1 MIYDNFADGA
11 SVFFSSKRARSLVVV
26 VSVDRIVV
34 ITPPPRVSRRSRRAM
49 PLRAET
55 EAYWADIERGIEN
68 VPARTAREWQDAVC
82 PNAAAA
88 RDALLARLDEID
100 ARESNILRAR
110 RRDLA
115 AASFLDKENA
125 ALDDLARKDAA
136 VRKAEAYVRGRAEND
151 RPCGV
156 RGGIVPHAALPR
168 ARGNLGD
175 ASASV
180 ASAHREREER
190 WGSAEMCS
198 PLMGGGYTVV
208 LKRAEE
214 ARDDAAAKAEALE
227 RERQLYFPDDEEEEE
242 EEEEVAEEVTAA
254 RARANANANGG
265 EEEEEGVIDALRG
278 WGMCTTRGRRA
289 ARGGGRAAVAAADD
303 DDDGLPRARGSGSGS
318 GSGNSTRDASLATTT
333 TTESVA
339 ASAKGGYG
347 AQLAMIGTGSTT
359 ASTRRGARS
368 DVESR
373 GRVL

>member
-1 MIYDNFADGA
+1 
-11 SVFFSSKRARSLVVV
+11 
-26 VSVDRIVV
+26 
-34 ITPPPRVSRRSRRAM
+34 M

-242 EEEEVAEEVTAA
+242 EEEEEEVAEEVTAA

-278 WGMCTTRGRRA
+278 GGMCTTRGRRA

>member
-1 MIYDNFADGA
+1 
-11 SVFFSSKRARSLVVV
+11 
-26 VSVDRIVV
+26 
-34 ITPPPRVSRRSRRAM
+34 M

-242 EEEEVAEEVTAA
+242 EEEEEEVAEEVTAA

>member
-1 MIYDNFADGA
+1 
-11 SVFFSSKRARSLVVV
+11 
-26 VSVDRIVV
+26 
-34 ITPPPRVSRRSRRAM
+34 M

-88 RDALLARLDEID
+88 RDALLARLHKID

-190 WGSAEMCS
+190 WGGAEMCS

-242 EEEEVAEEVTAA
+242 EEEVAEEEAAA

-278 WGMCTTRGRRA
+278 GGMCTTRGRRA
-289 ARGGGRAAVAAADD
+289 ARGGGRAAVVAADD
-303 DDDGLPRARGSGSGS
+303 DDDGLPPARGS
-318 GSGNSTRDASLATTT
+318 GSGNSTRDATLATTT